1 VSLSD
6 NFNRSNE
13 TALNTNNW
21 GVTSLW
27 AGVTLDTF
35 QVKGNGSNSARLSCR
50 TDSWGDDHSSQLTI
64 KTLGTDCGGP
74 AVRVQANGDCLI
86 LVLVPGSNFAAIFFV
101 VSGGGFNNLVTASG
115 TTTFAVNDVWKLEAV
130 GDIIS
135 LYQNGNLVASR
146 DVTEATTELGAGS
159 GGTPGIFAWDG
170 TSVWDDWVGTGE
182 VGGGGGNVTKVME
195 SFVTVTDTP
204 ITRILDIH
212 AYSEILPVSD
222 ELVRYARLTRLL
234 GDDLVMTDELLR
246 VMLRVRLEG
255 SGIVVTDELIKA
267 LSGSGVLHTQVL
279 TSALLL
285 TDEVLTVRMR
295 ERLQEDPLAISDGT
309 LMSIM
314 RMRSMD
320 STLTVVDELVRWAM
334 YYRLSASGIDLF
346 DEVLSQ
352 ISSANFVTRVL
363 TSNLVTADEV
373 LKAYLLVREMTS
385 NLDVADEVIR
395 LRLWFKVVQE
405 DLNLTDELVRLLSFD
420 TQADPVFI
428 VGHDKTAG
436 FVVGGY
442 AI

>member
-1 VSLSD
+1 VSLTD
-6 NFNRSNE
+6 DFNRTDE
-13 TALNTNNW
+13 TSLNTNNW
-21 GVTSLW
+21 TDTSLW
-27 AGVTLDTF
+27 SGVSLDTNR
-35 QVKGNGSNSARLSCR
+35 VKGNGSFSSRLSR
-50 TDSWGDDHSSQLTI
+50 RSDSWDDDHSSQLVI
-64 KTLGTDCGGP
+64 KTLGDDCGGP
-74 AVRVQANGDCLI
+74 AVRVQANGDCFI

-101 VSGGGFNNLVTASG
+101 ISGGFSNLVTASG

-146 DVTEATTELGAGS
+146 DRSEATSSLGS
-159 GGTPGIFAWDG
+159 GGTPGIFMYDG
-170 TSVWDDWVGTGE
+170 IATWDDWTGTGE